1 MLRLVVLCY
10 LLAFCLC
17 FSFNLK
23 LNANSTLTN
32 VSSHFTSCIKIK
44 QQAPHL
50 NLNCDDLKSN
60 QNELYFKNNN
70 NRFNASNDNFVQNIS
85 TQVFIESSKRI
96 TKKDEEKLYLLL
108 KQLKE
113 D

>member
-1 MLRLVVLCY
+1 M
-10 LLAFCLC
+10 
-17 FSFNLK
+17 
-23 LNANSTLTN
+23 
-32 VSSHFTSCIKIK
+32 III
-44 QQAPHL
+44 
-50 NLNCDDLKSN
+50 KSN

-70 NRFNASNDNFVQNIS
+70 KRFNVSNDNFVQNIS

>member
-32 VSSHFTSCIKIK
+32 VSSHFASCIKIK

-50 NLNCDDLKSN
+50 NLNCDDLISN
-60 QNELYFKNNN
+60 QNELYVKSSN